1 MSLLISAYNNIIHFA
16 NSLAVLAIGEI
27 LFLVCRE
34 HEEYFSIGTPSLTD
48 VLKLRMFEKGLTQN
62 YWTKLLGGV
71 KLPRSSAHLSVL
83 FAQSRRVSSDS
94 VIGQVVFASFA

>member
-1 MSLLISAYNNIIHFA
+1 MSLLISAYSNIIHFA

-34 HEEYFSIGTPSLTD
+34 HKEYFSIGTPSLTD
-48 VLKLRMFEKGLTQN
+48 VLTLRMFEMGLTQN
-62 YWTKLLGGV
+62 YWGV

-83 FAQSRRVSSDS
+83 FAQSLQVFSNS